1 MKMQRPRSV
10 FRSVVLTCATAL
22 GLGAWAADP
31 TAEWY
36 GDFPESAAGS
46 AAVTSEKGGLTI
58 TKNNA
63 GNTSTADYMMVKE
76 SQGWPM
82 LVSGLNTSTLS
93 VVVGYQIASD
103 IEGTII
109 APSRGSNPDDCRF
122 RYNTVGG
129 NLKAGYVGNDS
140 WAGLGKAQPTD
151 GAIHYA
157 VMTYSNNDGSSFYY
171 DGVKLQD
178 ATGLKESSGAA
189 FTEIDLGAI
198 RGPNNII
205 NGIKFYYVAVYSGL
219 KLSDNEARAA
229 YERAY
234 NALPSEKVQASAS
247 GTAFNMGDY
256 AAKNV
261 TVTGDADGY
270 LNVSG
275 TANIGILTTAG
286 EPFTAKLAA
295 GTALSATTIDAS
307 AAAMTVDVSQY
318 DWATLAAN
326 AVDGVPYYVW
336 PVLSSSVSGTV
347 EISGVNLPFGCTYE
361 TVTVAG
367 YGIAVKILSPYKAG
381 SLSINFAGGESGQ
394 VATVDAYKNIMH
406 GAHPVV
412 GTSWNE
418 VKAANGTYN
427 AGTYINSDGEVKTD
441 GSATVELL
449 QVKNDWGH
457 GDNSCDRILISYC
470 DDGNSPIVTINNVPF
485 GKYRVIAYAA
495 TDNDSKQFCPRTI
508 NGVVYSTV
516 AAGNTQTP
524 TIAGRSNF
532 WGRAGMRSPLMEGVS
547 YLVSDVISDTTT
559 VTINNPRT
567 GDGRSCIAAV
577 QIVEVVG
584 PKVDEVVIEDGGT
597 YAFNPA
603 DIKGSYVKLSCE
615 GSFTLAGKDGYA
627 VSEEDFGKYID
638 ITSVTGTI
646 TFGAGASVAFGASDA
661 LDANKFAFGAGS
673 SVRLP
678 YTLTANYEFADGAIV
693 YLTGDTENTG
703 SLAATFKEGVNP
715 AALGVTVIRKDGGY
729 CAATWNGEGA
739 FTYNEEINTDICGS
753 STVFDLSFKNTTDY
767 AHKQSGMGC
776 NCDVNPATY
785 NNDFADK
792 TTGLYLKHRP
802 YTSGN
807 FLTAD
812 LSAAMTVVVV
822 GQLPSASTTFFLS
835 LGSCNNDNK
844 GLIFAT
850 TDVEN
855 ELLVAW
861 NSGSTMSPITT
872 MSVPNGTL
880 SRHVY
885 AVTKQDDGNK
895 SNFTVYLDGTPWKTL
910 SIDKIDITTGGVQVG
925 ADFGGAIRNN
935 NTTINGKTMVFKTVA
950 AADTGVVNAIRV
962 FGSVLDDETIKA
974 FSAPEEYPYA
984 SPFGDS
990 SRTFTADG
998 SWVETESTPW
1008 TVKPNGGAEAQ
1019 SGSAIDGSSLTIV
1032 SSAEDGVTVSVNLE
1046 ADKTYEALMIDGDPI
1061 TFEFAEGKS
1070 GVIRA
1075 TGAITIAAETTIKA
1089 GALAVGG
1096 ATKILDNGKAKLV
1109 FDYSGYDASVV
1120 TVANPQTT
1128 PLVLASM
1135 DEQAE
1140 GIVTCIVPT
1149 TPYRTYSFGYANG
1162 GYNLSI
1168 TANKAELTIPAIE
1181 NLTATVTAGGQTFEG
1196 VAGENGVTYQVPAG
1210 ETVTVE
1216 YASSLEG
1223 YVVIGTA
1230 KYEVAMTGEPQTL
1243 TDVTAAAAEGVAK
1256 LGGTNYASLEAAISA
1271 ANNAQGN
1278 YTITLVKSIEIGEGG
1293 ISINCGRNRNIT
1305 IVHEEGVKIIG
1316 TGAIAKEGSAT
1327 LALKG
1332 DMTEYTGII
1341 TVNAG
1346 TLFVDGGI
1354 TMNPQQVIVNGGE
1367 FKVGAATVNMVNDFE
1382 NGMDFTLNGTLTM
1395 QDGSFLTVGKAPYES
1410 AKWLIASANSTI
1422 NLNGGELAV
1431 CRIVKWANVGAA
1443 TINFNGGT
1451 LKSYGAG
1458 NSKESIIS
1466 AEENSPWTLNVLAGG
1481 AVVDADI
1488 DTTIGGVMVSGVT
1501 EGTDG
1506 GLVKKGTGKLTL
1518 AGTPTFTG
1526 AVSVEDGALYVP
1538 AGTTLNL
1545 DEETENVA
1553 SDVEGFDKYMHKKQ
1567 GLDVGESEIVEAAD
1581 AETAKA
1587 AVDLAITVPDGVA
1600 AAMSAAGAEIGG
1612 DTYAG
1617 YFEKAAVDNGDGT
1630 FTVSP
1635 ELSPAVVFAA
1645 TEQETATDA
1654 QAILDAVLDDDATGA
1669 MLKSAKP
1676 GLYYS
1681 LEGSATVGFEAPVEG
1696 ERTLATSPEVPVA
1709 KPEISGGTAFYR
1721 VKVSATPAASTND

>member
-36 GDFPESAAGS
+36 GDFPASAAGS
-46 AAVTSEKGGLTI
+46 AAVTSQKGGLTI
-58 TKNNA
+58 TKNNIQ
-63 GNTSTADYMMVKE
+63 NTSTAEYMMVKE
-76 SQGWPM
+76 SSGWPM

-109 APSRGSNPDDCRF
+109 APSRGSTANDCRF

-129 NLKAGYVGNDS
+129 NLKAGFYNNDS
-140 WAGLGKAQPTD
+140 WADLGKAQPTD

-157 VMTYSNNDGSSFYY
+157 VMTYSNNDGSSFYH
-171 DGVKLQD
+171 DGAKLLD
-178 ATGLKESSGAA
+178 ATGLKEGSGAA

-205 NGIKFYYVAVYSGL
+205 NGIKFYYVAVYSGT
-219 KLSDNEARAA
+219 KLSDADARAA

-234 NALPSEKVQASAS
+234 VALNGSLSTDVQASAS
-247 GTAFNMGDY
+247 GTAFNTGDF

-261 TVTGDADGY
+261 TVTGEADGY
-270 LNVSG
+270 LDVTG
-275 TANIGILTTAG
+275 AATIGDFKTAG
-286 EPFTAKLAA
+286 EPFTAKFAA
-295 GTALSATTIDAS
+295 GAVLKAASIDAS
-307 AAAMTVDVSQY
+307 TTMTVDLSQY

-347 EISGVNLPFGCTYE
+347 EISGVSLPFGCTYE
-361 TVTVAG
+361 TVAVAG

-394 VATVDAYKNIMH
+394 VATQDAYKNIMH

-427 AGTYINSDGEVKTD
+427 AGTYINSDGVVKTD
-441 GSATVELL
+441 GSATVVLS

-495 TDNDSKQFCPRTI
+495 TDNDSKQFCSKTI
-508 NGVVYSTV
+508 NGVKYSTI

-532 WGRAGMRSPLMEGVS
+532 WGRAGTRSPLMEGVS

-584 PKVDEVVIEDGGT
+584 PEVDEVVIENGGT
-597 YAFNPA
+597 YAFNPD
-603 DIKGSYVKLSCE
+603 DIDGDYVKLSCE
-615 GSFTLAGKDGYA
+615 GSFTLVGKDGYA
-627 VSEEDFGKYID
+627 VSEEDFGKYLD
-638 ITSVTGTI
+638 ISSVAGTI
-646 TFGAGASVAFGASDA
+646 TFGAGTAVVFGADDA
-661 LDANKFAFGAGS
+661 LDGAKFAFGAGS

-678 YTLTANYEFADGAIV
+678 YTLTANYKFADGVIV

-739 FTYNEEINTDICGS
+739 FTYNAEINTAICGDA
-753 STVFDLSFKNTTDY
+753 TLFDLSFKNTIGY
-767 AHKQSGMGC
+767 AHQPGGMSC

-807 FLTAD
+807 FLTSE
-812 LSAAMTVVVV
+812 LSTAMTVVVV

-835 LGSCNNDNK
+835 MGSCNNDNK

-885 AVTKQDDGNK
+885 AVTKEDDTENNK

-925 ADFGGAIRNN
+925 ADFGGAIRDQQKV
-935 NTTINGKTMVFKTVA
+935 INGKTMVFKTVA

-990 SRTFTADG
+990 SRTFEADG

-1019 SGSAIDGSSLTIV
+1019 SGAAIDGSSLTIV
-1032 SSAEDGVTVSVNLE
+1032 SSAKDGVTVGVNLDE
-1046 ADKTYEALMIDGDPI
+1046 DKAYEALMIDGDPI
-1061 TFEFAEGKS
+1061 TFEFAEGKT

-1109 FDYSGYDASVV
+1109 FDYSGYDASAV
-1120 TVANPQTT
+1120 TVANPQAT

-1135 DEQAE
+1135 AEQAE
-1140 GIVTCIVPT
+1140 GIVTCIVPA

-1168 TANKAELTIPAIE
+1168 TADKAALTIPAIE

-1196 VAGENGVTYQVPAG
+1196 VAGDNGVTYQVPAG
-1210 ETVTVE
+1210 ETATVE
-1216 YASSLEG
+1216 YAPAEG
-1223 YVVIGTA
+1223 WAIVGTTR
-1230 KYEVAMTGEPQTL
+1230 YEVAMTGEPQTL

-1256 LGGTNYASLEAAISA
+1256 LDKTGDTLYATIQEAVNTGTGR
-1271 ANNAQGN
+1271 ANPSV
-1278 YTITLVKSIEIGEGG
+1278 ITVVKSVEIGEAGLTVDCGG
-1293 ISINCGRNRNIT
+1293 SRNVT
-1305 IVHEEGVKIIG
+1305 IQCAEDVKITGSG
-1316 TGAIAKEGSAT
+1316 TITKAGGAMLT
-1327 LALKG
+1327 LKG
-1332 DMTEYTGII
+1332 DMTEFTGNVVVNNG
-1341 TVNAG
+1341 TVNVNG
-1346 TLFVDGGI
+1346 T
-1354 TMNPQQVIVNGGE
+1354 TMNPQQVTINGGE
-1367 FKVGAATVNMVNDFE
+1367 FKVENSMVNM
-1382 NGMDFTLNGTLTM
+1382 LNNTFALDCVLKGTLTLT
-1395 QDGSFLTVGKAPYES
+1395 GKSFMTIGNAAE
-1410 AKWLIASANSTI
+1410 AKWAIVNPGATI

-1431 CRIVKWANVGAA
+1431 CHLQMNDVKSAA

-1451 LKSYGAG
+1451 LSSYGKG
-1458 NSKESIIS
+1458 NLADAIV
-1466 AEENSPWTLNVLAGG
+1466 ATDGNWTLNVLAGG

-1488 DTTIGGVMVSGVT
+1488 DTTIGGVMASGVT

-1506 GLVKKGTGKLTL
+1506 GLVKKGAGKLTL
-1518 AGTPTFTG
+1518 AGAPTFKG

-1567 GLDVGESEIVEAAD
+1567 GLDVGESEIVEADD
-1581 AETAKA
+1581 AETAKE

-1600 AAMSAAGAEIGG
+1600 AAMTAAGAEIGG

-1617 YFEKAAVDNGDGT
+1617 YFEKAAVDNGNGT

-1645 TEQETATDA
+1645 SEQETATDA
-1654 QAILDAVLDDDATGA
+1654 QAILDAVLDDKATGA

-1696 ERTLATSPEVPVA
+1696 KRTLATSTEVPVA
-1709 KPEISGGTAFYR
+1709 KPEISGGTVFYR